1 MTLTGEQ
8 ADLLDEMQTNGVE
21 LILALPDGGF
31 INLSYEELGD
41 YLEDPNAFW
50 KKKEDE

>member
-1 MTLTGEQ
+1 MVLTGDQ
-8 ADLLDEMQTNGVE
+8 AALLHNMQEKGVE

-31 INLSYEELGD
+31 INLTYEELGD